1 MEEII
6 IVPTLFI
13 VIYLVIELIV
23 HRKERLM
30 IIEKSSANQSLDFSA
45 LLKKT
50 TAPSFGGLKVG
61 CLLSGLG
68 LGFLTSALLNI
79 CFRVTLYGYDYQTW
93 WHRGAL
99 DIACILLF
107 GGLGLIAAHL
117 IERRTQRKEPK

>member
-1 MEEII
+1 MKEII

-50 TAPSFGGLKVG
+50 TAPSFGGLKIG

-79 CFRVTLYGYDYQTW
+79 CFHVTFYDYKSW
-93 WHRGAL
+93 WHQGAL

-107 GGLGLIAAHL
+107 SGLGLIVAHL